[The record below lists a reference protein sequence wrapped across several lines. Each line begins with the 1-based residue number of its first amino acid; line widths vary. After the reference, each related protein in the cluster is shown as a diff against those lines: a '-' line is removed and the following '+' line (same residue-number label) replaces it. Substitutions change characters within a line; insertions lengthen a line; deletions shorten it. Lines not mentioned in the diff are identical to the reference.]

1 MTPPSASSGD
11 RTSIDEIL
19 DANAEGLLFFERF
32 LPLVGRVPGVEVPQY
47 QDMCARYDEQRGLN
61 LGVLGH
67 DADAVGTVSAVLADQ
82 LEEQIQLRRVLQ
94 LRWHGEAGD
103 AVQTYLSAEQ
113 EKASQ
118 FLASIEDSHQ
128 TMCAAVDVV
137 RDAVTD
143 KAELVGGLDIDLVDG
158 KDVDQIDAILLASGI
173 ECLPVDRESVFPRL
187 ASAFED
193 LNDGVRSG
201 DLSDEFAAEVTERCG
216 RWIDTEF
223 VPRVQGTCEAVLA
236 ACTATDT
243 AVRDCLKL
251 VVDILGS
258 VHEPSFGG
266 LDERSWALA
275 PGTAAPWTGP
285 DSSSVNP
292 DPAGIGSTPV
302 GSGAGP
308 AVGPAAV
315 GPAVSP
321 PGGNALAGSDSVDP
335 AESLVADGR
344 VVDQL
349 GDSLDGLVDRVV
361 AEIADRV
368 DDALTETIDSGD
380 LQGSGDTAVD
390 SRTGD
395 ENTEETSPDVSGDRP
410 PESVPLPQ
418 PGQSWSEAGD
428 ERGHLEAELDGHRAR
443 IALEHD
449 GTVSLELETPGLGT
463 RSFELGIGPLG
474 LPQIVEVPG
483 VVDAVDAPAPAAAL
497 QSEPEPTS
505 EPEPPSEPEPTAE
518 SVAAAEPVPA
528 AEPAPTSEFDSDASV
543 QCTPESPDIEQPA
556 VQHPVVADRPVTDP
570 QPADTGSGAG
580 LSEAGEL

>member
-1 MTPPSASSGD
+1 M
-11 RTSIDEIL
+11 
-19 DANAEGLLFFERF
+19 
-32 LPLVGRVPGVEVPQY
+32 
-47 QDMCARYDEQRGLN
+47 
-61 LGVLGH
+61 
-67 DADAVGTVSAVLADQ
+67 
-82 LEEQIQLRRVLQ
+82 
-94 LRWHGEAGD
+94 
-103 AVQTYLSAEQ
+103 QTYLSAEQ

-128 TMCAAVDVV
+128 TMCAAVDVL

-143 KAELVGGLDIDLVDG
+143 KAELVGGLDTDLVDG

-201 DLSDEFAAEVTERCG
+201 DVSDEFAAEATERCG

-266 LDERSWALA
+266 LDERSWALE

-285 DSSSVNP
+285 DSSSVDP
-292 DPAGIGSTPV
+292 APAGIGSTPA
-302 GSGAGP
+302 GSGPGP
-308 AVGPAAV
+308 AVGPAAVASPAVASPAV

-349 GDSLDGLVDRVV
+349 GILWTDSWI
-361 AEIADRV
+361 E
-368 DDALTETIDSGD
+368 S
-380 LQGSGDTAVD
+380 
-390 SRTGD
+390 
-395 ENTEETSPDVSGDRP
+395 SPRSP
-410 PESVPLPQ
+410 
-418 PGQSWSEAGD
+418 
-428 ERGHLEAELDGHRAR
+428 
-443 IALEHD
+443 
-449 GTVSLELETPGLGT
+449 TVSTT
-463 RSFELGIGPLG
+463 R
-474 LPQIVEVPG
+474 
-483 VVDAVDAPAPAAAL
+483 
-497 QSEPEPTS
+497 
-505 EPEPPSEPEPTAE
+505 
-518 SVAAAEPVPA
+518 
-528 AEPAPTSEFDSDASV
+528 
-543 QCTPESPDIEQPA
+543 
-556 VQHPVVADRPVTDP
+556 
-570 QPADTGSGAG
+570 
-580 LSEAGEL
+580 